1 MIGRRSEILDETDR
15 VLFPVIL
22 LVSVYIT
29 FRGHNAPGGGF
40 AGGLIAG
47 AAFVLRFLAGG
58 ALKVRGSVITHPAS
72 FIGLGMLVAVGTA
85 ATPLLFG
92 DALLD
97 SVIWQPDVPGI
108 GEVKIVSSSIFDVGV
123 YLLVIGTVLA
133 FLVALGADPIHD
145 SIGGGWAGTEHP
157 GGHDPHSRADDW
169 GLDEQVTVEPAVE
182 PAVEAEEDHR

>member
-1 MIGRRSEILDETDR
+1 VIGRRSEILDETDR

-58 ALKVRGSVITHPAS
+58 ALKVRGSAITHPAS
-72 FIGLGMLVAVGTA
+72 FIGFGMLVAVGTA
-85 ATPLLFG
+85 AAPLLFG
-92 DALLD
+92 DALLE
-97 SVIWQPDVPGI
+97 STIWQPDVPGI

-123 YLLVIGTVLA
+123 YFLVIGTVLA
-133 FLVALGADPIHD
+133 FLVALGADPIHRSVGSGD
-145 SIGGGWAGTEHP
+145 TGSDGD
-157 GGHDPHSRADDW
+157 DPHTRADDW
-169 GLDEQVTVEPAVE
+169 AMDHDTSADH
-182 PAVEAEEDHR
+182 ATEEDHR